1 MLGEKGMW
9 GKEGMLLIRA
19 GILAAGRVSRARA
32 GARDAVWFLKKTQ
45 LLLARRVANSV
56 ISLFILPA
64 RQKKKSVFSAGIW
77 DCCEGPGAVGS
88 LVCVKMQLSQENLMC
103 LDRGWLSD
111 EVKNL
116 SPEAF
121 VVKIWGD

>member
-19 GILAAGRVSRARA
+19 GILAAGRVSRACA
-32 GARDAVWFLKKTQ
+32 GARDAVWFLKRTQ

-64 RQKKKSVFSAGIW
+64 RQKKKICVFCR
-77 DCCEGPGAVGS
+77 DLGS
-88 LVCVKMQLSQENLMC
+88 LRGTRGCWLAGVCK
-103 LDRGWLSD
+103 DA
-111 EVKNL
+111 
-116 SPEAF
+116 AF
-121 VVKIWGD
+121 PGKPDVFGQGLTLR